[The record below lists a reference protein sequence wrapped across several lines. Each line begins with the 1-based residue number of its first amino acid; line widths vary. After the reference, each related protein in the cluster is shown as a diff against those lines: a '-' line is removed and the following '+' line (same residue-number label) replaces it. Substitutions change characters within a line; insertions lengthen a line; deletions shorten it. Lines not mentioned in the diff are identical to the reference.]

1 MYWYPQISIVFGPHQ
16 GSIPLN
22 RWKTLQKSTTNQN
35 TELWSPVQMNTSTKY
50 GTLGKRRWNGHKS
63 QRLGGGGCCEITS
76 PSNIKS
82 YIHKVPPTWLP
93 SVRGTRMTPMSTPNW
108 VGKTPEGLIPT
119 KRSIDNWENLGP
131 IEPSLRKSTPIC
143 CPEPNRQPWKHTF
156 W

>member
-63 QRLGGGGCCEITS
+63 QRLRGFAVRLRLPVTS
-76 PSNIKS
+76 KVISIKS
-82 YIHKVPPTWLP
+82 HQHDCP

-108 VGKTPEGLIPT
+108 AGKTPEGLIPT

-131 IEPSLRKSTPIC
+131 REPSLRKSTPIC